1 MVGPE
6 FSPNGIAT
14 IDLKTFIEK
23 TKTPEQEYYEALMQ
37 RDYVSAIR
45 LYKDQLVRNGWTN
58 ERYVREGYKCG
69 AYDEGEKA
77 LIEEVIPRLDRAID
91 KFFK

>member
-1 MVGPE
+1 MGTE

-14 IDLKTFIEK
+14 VDL
-23 TKTPEQEYYEALMQ
+23 KTPEQEYYEALLK
-37 RDYVSAIR
+37 RDYVSAMR
-45 LYKDQLVRNGWTN
+45 LYKDQLVMNGWTN

-69 AYDEGEKA
+69 VYDEGDRA
-77 LIEEVIPRLDRAID
+77 LIEEVIPGIERAID